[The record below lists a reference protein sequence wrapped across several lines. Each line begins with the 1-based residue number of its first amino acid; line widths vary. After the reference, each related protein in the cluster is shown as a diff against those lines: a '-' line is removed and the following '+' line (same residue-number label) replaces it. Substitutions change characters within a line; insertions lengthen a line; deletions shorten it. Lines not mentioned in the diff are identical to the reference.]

1 MLFSLYN
8 TKTDVF
14 GAIFEASDR
23 ETAKRMFMELLNSPQ
38 PNQIT
43 QYIDEYIL
51 YEMGDFD
58 KTTGAILV
66 NPSPVNVVNGIQIV
80 QEWKHRK
87 ALLDEIYSTPSP
99 SGNEESTNSVDIP
112 EFMKG
117 EDVDECR
124 EQERNSSD
132 NIVHIR

>member
-14 GAIFEASDR
+14 GSIFEASER

-58 KTTGAILV
+58 KTTGSILV
-66 NPSPVNVVNGIQIV
+66 NPAPVNVVNGIQIV

-87 ALLDEIYSTPSP
+87 ALLDEIYSTPSH
-99 SGNEESTNSVDIP
+99 SGDEESTNSVDIP

-117 EDVDECR
+117 DNADECR
-124 EQERNSSD
+124 EQERDSSD
-132 NIVHIR
+132 NIVNIR